1 MQDAWRAYL
10 ELVLGVTE
18 VSRKKAR
25 EVAKDLLGRGGTTV
39 AQVQLFVD
47 DLVAT
52 SRANREG
59 LAKLVRHEVDRAVSA
74 VGLATA
80 EEMAELT
87 SRLGELERRL
97 AEWRAGGSS
106 PAATPPG
113 RPPATAPPVPG
124 EPPTAPEPAATKGLA
139 TKGMAT
145 KGMAKKAVAK
155 KAVAKKAVAK
165 KAVSPGTT
173 PAAAGRS
180 AARKS
185 AG

>member
-145 KGMAKKAVAK
+145 KGMATKGMAK